1 MADFR
6 RKGGLTLAES
16 PANNATIT
24 HESPVNHPCLE
35 RRRGEKLY
43 KTFFLDMTNNKN
55 NYCVIMAG
63 GVGSRFW
70 PFSRESKPKQFL
82 DFFGTGRSLLQMTVD
97 RFRPLV
103 PIENVFIVTNVAY
116 KQMILEQIPDLAEG
130 QILCEPARRNTAPCI
145 AYATA
150 HIRAICR
157 RRLGNPSP
165 REFYDRPQDARSS
178 GALHPSRE
186 GEQNDDP
193 LGIDWKRPEMQANIV
208 VAASDH
214 LILEEEKFR
223 ETISKAF
230 AFVSQNNAIA
240 TLGMKPTRPET
251 GYGYIQFVADELNV
265 KLKIKNEELKIEDG
279 IYPVKTFTEKPN
291 LEMAKVFLES
301 GDFLWN
307 SGIFIWNLKT
317 ISEAFRYLL
326 PEVADRFRE
335 GELLMGTEREE
346 KFIEE
351 IFPKCPNI
359 SIDYGIMEKAENV
372 YVLPSSFG
380 WSDLGTWGSLYELS
394 EKDEN
399 RNVSLHSKA
408 YFHEAE
414 GNIVVLEPGKVAI
427 VQGVDDMIIA
437 EEQGALLIC
446 KRAEEQRIKQFVSE
460 L

>member
-1 MADFR
+1 M
-6 RKGGLTLAES
+6 K
-16 PANNATIT
+16 NNQ
-24 HESPVNHPCLE
+24 
-35 RRRGEKLY
+35 
-43 KTFFLDMTNNKN
+43 N

-70 PFSRESKPKQFL
+70 PYSTAEKPKQFL

-97 RFRPLV
+97 RFRPIV
-103 PIENVFIVTNVAY
+103 PIENMFIVTNVAY
-116 KQMILEQIPDLAEG
+116 KDIIMEQVPDLQEV

-150 HIRAICR
+150 HIRALCR
-157 RRLGNPSP
+157 RRLGNPTP
-165 REFYDRPQDARSS
+165 
-178 GALHPSRE
+178 ALPTRE
-186 GEQNDDP
+186 GEKNNDP
-193 LGIDWKRPEMQANIV
+193 LGIDWTRPEMQANIV

-223 ETISKAF
+223 QTILKAF
-230 AFVSQNNAIA
+230 DFVGQNKAIC
-240 TLGMKPTRPET
+240 TLGMQPTRPET
-251 GYGYIQFVADELNV
+251 GYGYIQY
-265 KLKIKNEELKIEDG
+265 LKPSAVSHQPSEG

-291 LEMAKVFLES
+291 LEMAKVFIES

-307 SGIFIWNLKT
+307 SGIFIWSLQT

-335 GELLMGTEREE
+335 GELLMGTDKEE
-346 KFIEE
+346 KFIEQ

-359 SIDYGIMEKAENV
+359 SIDYGIMEKANNV
-372 YVLPSSFG
+372 YVIPSSFG

-399 RNVSLHSKA
+399 GNVSLHSEA
-408 YFHEAE
+408 HFHEAKN
-414 GNIVVLEPGKVAI
+414 NIVVLEPGKKVI
-427 VQGVDDMIIA
+427 VQGVEDMIIV
-437 EEQGALLIC
+437 EEKGALLVC
-446 KRAEEQRIKQFVSE
+446 KKAEEQRIKQFVSE

>member
-1 MADFR
+1 M
-6 RKGGLTLAES
+6 K
-16 PANNATIT
+16 
-24 HESPVNHPCLE
+24 
-35 RRRGEKLY
+35 
-43 KTFFLDMTNNKN
+43 NNKN

-70 PFSRESKPKQFL
+70 PFSREERPKQFL

-97 RFRPLV
+97 RFRPLI
-103 PIENVFIVTNVAY
+103 PIENMFIVTNVMY
-116 KQMILEQIPDLAEG
+116 KQMILEQVPDLSEG

-150 HIRAICR
+150 HIRALCLQR
-157 RRLGNPSP
+157 AYGYTS
-165 REFYDRPQDARSS
+165 
-178 GALHPSRE
+178 
-186 GEQNDDP
+186 EQGYTKDGKVKGGSETSQLPNYLD
-193 LGIDWKRPEMQANIV
+193 IDWSKPEMQANIV

-230 AFVSQNNAIA
+230 DFVSTNKAIC
-240 TLGMKPTRPET
+240 TLGMQPTRPET
-251 GYGYIQFVADELNV
+251 GYGYIQFINERSRSELNDAAE
-265 KLKIKNEELKIEDG
+265 LPIAAPTALNEG

-307 SGIFIWNLKT
+307 SGIFIWNLQT

-335 GELLMGTEREE
+335 GELLMGTEKEE

-351 IFPKCPNI
+351 MFPKCPSI
-359 SIDYGIMEKAENV
+359 SIDYGIMEKANNV
-372 YVLPSSFG
+372 FVIPSSFG

-399 RNVSLHSKA
+399 GNVSLHSETHFYDAK
-408 YFHEAE
+408 
-414 GNIVVLEPGKVAI
+414 GNIVVLEAGKTAI
-427 VQGVDDMIIA
+427 VQGVEDMIIV
-437 EEQGALLIC
+437 EQDGKLLVC
-446 KRAEEQRIKQFVSE
+446 KKREEQRIKQFVSE

>member
-1 MADFR
+1 MY
-6 RKGGLTLAES
+6 S
-16 PANNATIT
+16 
-24 HESPVNHPCLE
+24 VN
-35 RRRGEKLY
+35 G
-43 KTFFLDMTNNKN
+43 N

-70 PFSRESKPKQFL
+70 PFSRTDKPKQFL

-103 PIENVFIVTNVAY
+103 PVENMFIVTNVAY
-116 KQMILEQIPDLAEG
+116 KQMILQQVPDIPEG
-130 QILCEPARRNTAPCI
+130 NILCEPARRNTAPCI

-150 HIRAICR
+150 HIRALCLKR
-157 RRLGNPSP
+157 AGLTAAN
-165 REFYDRPQDARSS
+165 QDWS
-178 GALHPSRE
+178 
-186 GEQNDDP
+186 
-193 LGIDWKRPEMQANIV
+193 RPEMQANIV

-214 LILEEEKFR
+214 LILEEDKFR
-223 ETISKAF
+223 ATIQKAF
-230 AFVSQNNAIA
+230 DFVSRNKVIC
-240 TLGMKPTRPET
+240 TLGMTPTRPET
-251 GYGYIQFVADELNV
+251 GYGYIQY
-265 KLKIKNEELKIEDG
+265 IKSTINNQQSTIPDG

-307 SGIFIWNLKT
+307 SGIFIWNLQT

-335 GELLMGTEREE
+335 GELLMGTDKEE
-346 KFIEE
+346 DFIEV

-359 SIDYGIMEKAENV
+359 SIDYGIMEKADNV
-372 YVLPSSFG
+372 YVIPSSFG

-399 RNVSLHSKA
+399 GNVSLHSETH
-408 YFHEAE
+408 YYEAE

-427 VQGVDDMIIA
+427 VQGVNDMIIV
-437 EEQGALLIC
+437 EERGALLVC
-446 KRAEEQRIKQFVSE
+446 KKAEEQRIKEFTNSFT
-460 L
+460 

>member
-1 MADFR
+1 MMS
-6 RKGGLTLAES
+6 KKE
-16 PANNATIT
+16 
-24 HESPVNHPCLE
+24 
-35 RRRGEKLY
+35 
-43 KTFFLDMTNNKN
+43 N

-70 PFSRESKPKQFL
+70 PFSREEKPKQFL
-82 DFFGTGRSLLQMTVD
+82 DFFGTGRSLLQMTID
-97 RFRPLV
+97 RFRPIV
-103 PIENVFIVTNVAY
+103 PVENMFIVTNIAY
-116 KQMILEQIPDLAEG
+116 KHLILEQVPDIKES

-150 HIRAICR
+150 HIRALCLR
-157 RRLGNPSP
+157 KAGLTAAN
-165 REFYDRPQDARSS
+165 QD
-178 GALHPSRE
+178 
-186 GEQNDDP
+186 
-193 LGIDWKRPEMQANIV
+193 WTRPEMKANIV

-223 ETISKAF
+223 QAILKAF
-230 AFVSQNNAIA
+230 DFVSENNAIC
-240 TLGMKPTRPET
+240 TLGMQPTRPET
-251 GYGYIQFVADELNV
+251 GYGYIQFVADELNEV
-265 KLKIKNEELKIEDG
+265 ESRKTASLKVERSEG

-291 LEMAKVFLES
+291 LEMAKVFLDS

-307 SGIFIWNLKT
+307 SGIFIWNLQT

-335 GELLMGTEREE
+335 GELLMGTEKEE
-346 KFIEE
+346 KFIED

-372 YVLPSSFG
+372 YVIPSSFG

-394 EKDEN
+394 EKDEQG
-399 RNVSLHSKA
+399 NVSLHS
-408 YFHEAE
+408 EARFYE
-414 GNIVVLEPGKVAI
+414 AKGNIVVLEPGKKVI

-437 EEQGALLIC
+437 EEKGALLVC
-446 KRAEEQRIKQFVSE
+446 KKAEEQRIKQFVSE

>member
-1 MADFR
+1 MMVD
-6 RKGGLTLAES
+6 K
-16 PANNATIT
+16 NQ
-24 HESPVNHPCLE
+24 
-35 RRRGEKLY
+35 
-43 KTFFLDMTNNKN
+43 N

-70 PFSRESKPKQFL
+70 PFSRENKPKQFL

-116 KQMILEQIPDLAEG
+116 KQMILEQIPDLTEG

-150 HIRAICR
+150 HIRALCLQKAYGLSKDESKQFEGFTKEGKIKG
-157 RRLGNPSP
+157 GNSSLPN
-165 REFYDRPQDARSS
+165 YQD
-178 GALHPSRE
+178 
-186 GEQNDDP
+186 
-193 LGIDWKRPEMQANIV
+193 IDWSKPEMQANIV

-414 GNIVVLEPGKVAI
+414 GNIVVLEPGKIAI

-446 KRAEEQRIKQFVSE
+446 KKAEEQQIKNWVLE
-460 L
+460 LN

>member
-1 MADFR
+1 M
-6 RKGGLTLAES
+6 T
-16 PANNATIT
+16 
-24 HESPVNHPCLE
+24 
-35 RRRGEKLY
+35 EK
-43 KTFFLDMTNNKN
+43 KN

-70 PFSRESKPKQFL
+70 PYSREEKPKQFL

-116 KQMILEQIPDLAEG
+116 KRLILEQIPDLSEG

-150 HIRAICR
+150 HIRALCLQR
-157 RRLGNPSP
+157 AYGYTS
-165 REFYDRPQDARSS
+165 
-178 GALHPSRE
+178 
-186 GEQNDDP
+186 EQGYTKDGKVKGGSETSQLPNYLD
-193 LGIDWKRPEMQANIV
+193 IDWSKPEMQANIV

-223 ETISKAF
+223 DTIRKAF
-230 AFVSQNNAIA
+230 DFVSRNKAIC
-240 TLGMKPTRPET
+240 TLGMQPTRPET
-251 GYGYIQFVADELNV
+251 GYGYIQFVADKLNEV
-265 KLKIKNEELKIEDG
+265 ESLKLKVERSRLDESGELKD

-307 SGIFIWNLKT
+307 SGIFIWNLQT

-335 GELLMGTEREE
+335 GELLMGTEKEE

-351 IFPKCPNI
+351 MFPKCPSI
-359 SIDYGIMEKAENV
+359 SIDYGIMEKANNV
-372 YVLPSSFG
+372 YVIPSSFG

-399 RNVSLHSKA
+399 GNVSLHSETHFYDAK
-408 YFHEAE
+408 
-414 GNIVVLEPGKVAI
+414 GNIVVLEASKTAI
-427 VQGVDDMIIA
+427 VQGVEDMIIV
-437 EEQGALLIC
+437 EQDGKLLVC
-446 KRAEEQRIKQFVSE
+446 KKREEQRIKQFVSE